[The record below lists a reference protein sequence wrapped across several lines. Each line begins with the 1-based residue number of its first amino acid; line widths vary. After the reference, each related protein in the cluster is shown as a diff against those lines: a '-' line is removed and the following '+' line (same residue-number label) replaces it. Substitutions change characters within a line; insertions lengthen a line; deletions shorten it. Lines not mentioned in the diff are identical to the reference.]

1 MDFEGVQNYVIRT
14 LEENLDTRLT
24 YHNLAHTI
32 DVMTAA
38 MRLADMEN
46 VNGHDRNLLKTA
58 ALMHDMGMVRTYR
71 DHETAST
78 EISMEVLPDFGYTSK
93 DIETIN
99 NMILATRIPQTANN
113 KLEEILCDADLDYL
127 GRDDFHIL
135 SLSLKYEWDTMD
147 INPTSLREWYQIQVD
162 FLSSHKYF
170 TKSAIKLRQA
180 IKAEYLDQIVEI
192 CQFKK

>member
-1 MDFEGVQNYVIRT
+1 MDVEGVQKYVINT
-14 LEENLDTRLT
+14 LEENLDPRLT
-24 YHNLAHTI
+24 YHNLSHTI

-46 VNGHDRNLLKTA
+46 VNGHDRELLKTA
-58 ALMHDMGMVRTYR
+58 ALMHDMGMLRTYQ
-71 DHETAST
+71 DHEYAST
-78 EISMEVLPDFGYTSK
+78 EIASEVLPDFGYS
-93 DIETIN
+93 DENIESIN
-99 NMILATRIPQTANN
+99 KMILATRIPQSAGNI
-113 KLEEILCDADLDYL
+113 LEEILCDADLDYL

-135 SLSLKYEWDTMD
+135 SLSLKYEWDTMN

-170 TKSAIKLRQA
+170 TNSAKKLRQA
-180 IKAEYLDQIVEI
+180 AKSSYLDQIVEI